1 MDIFHSTILSIFNTV
16 SKLRYSNHVLDTN
29 VTKILSNIAF
39 SLVLYY
45 FWWGNWNFHYE
56 NYERIPNWAH
66 LHSVLLE
73 AFMMSYWQ
81 WENVTGQFDTEQKC
95 HNKDV
100 WQEQFPAHESV
111 HVSSVAQNIVTPKK
125 NKMPQQR
132 CLAGT
137 VPNQWKCTCIVWK
150 PATLLRACAGYVIF
164 WGVGDNWESPILCIK
179 ALSILFH
186 FHTCNQLNIQKAI
199 SSNLT
204 RQGFD

>member
-16 SKLRYSNHVLDTN
+16 SKLRYSNHVLNTN

-132 CLAGT
+132 CLTGT
-137 VPNQWKCTCIVWK
+137 VPNPWRCALSWKLRSCTD
-150 PATLLRACAGYVIF
+150 YVRF
-164 WGVGDNWESPILCIK
+164 WQVGDNWETRSLC
-179 ALSILFH
+179 LRTLFIPSH
-186 FHTCNQLNIQKAI
+186 FHICNQLHTHKAV
-199 SSNLT
+199 SS
-204 RQGFD
+204 QFMW

>member
-1 MDIFHSTILSIFNTV
+1 MWTYSI
-16 SKLRYSNHVLDTN
+16 
-29 VTKILSNIAF
+29 
-39 SLVLYY
+39 SLK
-45 FWWGNWNFHYE
+45 
-56 NYERIPNWAH
+56 ERILQRS
-66 LHSVLLE
+66 LHQIGHITHSLLE
-73 AFMMSYWQ
+73 AFMTSYCQ
-81 WENVTGQFDTEQKC
+81 WENVTGPGSQGSLTWEKKC

-100 WQEQFPAHESV
+100 WQEQFPIHESV
-111 HVSSVAQNIVTPKK
+111 HVSSAAQNIVTPKK

-199 SSNLT
+199 SSHLT